1 MKQYLISLCLAVCTL
16 YIQTPMAAQ
25 SSDNGDGTFTNP
37 VLWADLPDPDVIQ
50 VGDTFY
56 FVSTSMFMAPGVT
69 ILKSKDLVNWSIAA
83 NVVPRFDDDPYFD
96 LQGGNRYGK
105 GQWATALRY
114 WGGEFHVL
122 FTDNANGTFIYS
134 SPTIDGTWKKTTVYD
149 GAYHPILDRLQ
160 PLQEQ
165 DRDDGY
171 NHHVLYDPGFL
182 VDNDGRVYVVHGNSL
197 LYITELDPVA
207 LQPLGKARVLYRPHR
222 EGLEGNRP
230 YHIGDYYYVICT
242 YGGSHS
248 GNVTCLRSRSLDGPW
263 EEREVMCSG
272 ARMADSHILQ
282 ACLVPLASG
291 ETWAMAFLDMGVL
304 GRIPHLVPIHWI
316 DGWPVFGDWANGNI
330 TLPKPAVAPAS
341 AEKETFA
348 TSDDFSSTTLGL
360 QWQFNHNPDVKRYSL
375 TERPGWLRVHATR
388 QNFKSPK
395 VVTPESSIE
404 VSPNA
409 PLLMARNTLTQRL
422 FGPRCQVT
430 AKVDV
435 SHLKIGDKAGL
446 AILNIPYG
454 TLTITR
460 DSKGLTLQQ
469 TEGDNKSETA
479 HESVAVGAALW
490 LRADIDGQYGWADFS
505 YSTDGETYHP
515 LGKKFKM
522 EYSGSYFMGNRTAL
536 FCYSQNRA
544 GGYIDVDDFKVD
556 ILPLFDRHVT
566 AGSTLQAE
574 WTDALW
580 RTECRWSKR
589 SMFNSQ
595 CSMDNMDVA
604 WTGDGGLIR
613 FRRMSFADD
622 IHSLAFTLR
631 NVDSHNTLIEVADG
645 TSGELLGRA
654 DIMEPTSDYQVVEV
668 TLTKS
673 LKDVTDLVVRIW
685 NHDWDVPKM
694 GKVLLDKITFQSV
707 LKSLYTS
714 IRHDRKWLDTEGKPI
729 QAHGFQILER
739 DGTYYWYGENKE
751 FTTLGSHVW
760 TYGIRCYRST
770 DFYNWEDCGLII
782 PPDTLNPLSPL
793 HYSQNLD
800 RPHII
805 YCEKTGKYVCWIK
818 SMDEDG
824 YFVILQAD
832 DILGP
837 YEFVRSL
844 KPEGYGVGDFEL
856 WTDPETQKAY
866 VWFERPHWELI
877 CADLTD
883 DYTDVTPVYSSHFV
897 GRRPPFTREAPTHF
911 MHDGKHY
918 LFTSGTTGYYPNET
932 IVATFTDPHGEY
944 TELGNPHPSDLYRH
958 SFGSQITDVVQIP
971 STDFFVAVADRW
983 MPELTNTTEPMAEAE
998 RMIEKY
1004 KNHQPF
1010 PKDFSTPKPK
1020 DKRHERRTGW
1030 DVTNNA
1036 TYVFLPITFKD
1047 GMPMIEWQNEW
1058 RIENITK

>member
-1 MKQYLISLCLAVCTL
+1 
-16 YIQTPMAAQ
+16 
-25 SSDNGDGTFTNP
+25 
-37 VLWADLPDPDVIQ
+37 
-50 VGDTFY
+50 
-56 FVSTSMFMAPGVT
+56 
-69 ILKSKDLVNWSIAA
+69 
-83 NVVPRFDDDPYFD
+83 
-96 LQGGNRYGK
+96 
-105 GQWATALRY
+105 
-114 WGGEFHVL
+114 
-122 FTDNANGTFIYS
+122 
-134 SPTIDGTWKKTTVYD
+134 
-149 GAYHPILDRLQ
+149 
-160 PLQEQ
+160 
-165 DRDDGY
+165 
-171 NHHVLYDPGFL
+171 
-182 VDNDGRVYVVHGNSL
+182 
-197 LYITELDPVA
+197 
-207 LQPLGKARVLYRPHR
+207 
-222 EGLEGNRP
+222 
-230 YHIGDYYYVICT
+230 
-242 YGGSHS
+242 
-248 GNVTCLRSRSLDGPW
+248 
-263 EEREVMCSG
+263 
-272 ARMADSHILQ
+272 
-282 ACLVPLASG
+282 
-291 ETWAMAFLDMGVL
+291 
-304 GRIPHLVPIHWI
+304 
-316 DGWPVFGDWANGNI
+316 
-330 TLPKPAVAPAS
+330 
-341 AEKETFA
+341 
-348 TSDDFSSTTLGL
+348 
-360 QWQFNHNPDVKRYSL
+360 
-375 TERPGWLRVHATR
+375 
-388 QNFKSPK
+388 
-395 VVTPESSIE
+395 
-404 VSPNA
+404 
-409 PLLMARNTLTQRL
+409 
-422 FGPRCQVT
+422 
-430 AKVDV
+430 
-435 SHLKIGDKAGL
+435 
-446 AILNIPYG
+446 
-454 TLTITR
+454 
-460 DSKGLTLQQ
+460 
-469 TEGDNKSETA
+469 
-479 HESVAVGAALW
+479 
-490 LRADIDGQYGWADFS
+490 
-505 YSTDGETYHP
+505 
-515 LGKKFKM
+515 
-522 EYSGSYFMGNRTAL
+522 
-536 FCYSQNRA
+536 
-544 GGYIDVDDFKVD
+544 
-556 ILPLFDRHVT
+556 
-566 AGSTLQAE
+566 
-574 WTDALW
+574 
-580 RTECRWSKR
+580 
-589 SMFNSQ
+589 
-595 CSMDNMDVA
+595 MDNMDVA